1 MTLSHITVFLVLKKR
16 PATVKVLIKV
26 SCSFLNK
33 SQYLFA
39 NITLEMYSH
48 NFTLFL
54 NQLQNIQITFLE
66 ARCRP

>member
-48 NFTLFL
+48 NFTLF
-54 NQLQNIQITFLE
+54 
-66 ARCRP
+66 